1 MTAQGTSRLSVSTL
15 TRALADPVLVVQ
27 LAHRLHFPVVHRW
40 VHRPGKADLLKLT
53 KSVPQTCGDSSP
65 STTHVSFAV
74 GRLPRRIRNGCEH
87 IGCKRGNGGG
97 HQVGVSDSFLCAT
110 CHDGSEGIGSVRK
123 QSGQPFESLLRHGL

>member
-53 KSVPQTCGDSSP
+53 KSVPSDLRRFLAEYDARILRCWAVTA
-65 STTHVSFAV
+65 THPQRLRAHRLQARQRRRPP
-74 GRLPRRIRNGCEH
+74 GRGLRFLP
-87 IGCKRGNGGG
+87 
-97 HQVGVSDSFLCAT
+97 
-110 CHDGSEGIGSVRK
+110 
-123 QSGQPFESLLRHGL
+123 LRDLP